1 MSRLKGIINVAVNT
15 KTPSLTV
22 YLEAEIA
29 AVDTKAKVVQT
40 DLAYTSPRTVM
51 APVEIW
57 YDPDPSTTIIEE
69 DK

>member
-1 MSRLKGIINVAVNT
+1 MS
-15 KTPSLTV
+15 SLTV

-29 AVDTKAKVVQT
+29 AVDTKAKAVQT
-40 DLAYTSPRTVM
+40 DLAYTSPHTVT

-57 YDPDPSTTIIEE
+57 YDPDPSMTIIEE